1 MSETTHNP
9 TSEEPSASPLRGLI
23 AASIDSGLAGLLSS
37 VLAQHRDASDE
48 ATPTVTESLFEDDAV
63 EQPMVEQPVLV
74 ASTVSGGPE
83 LDDSLFA
90 EPTLSAA
97 PSSTASVAAP
107 EVPEAREVHEVHEAP
122 QAAPQPAAEEAPLS
136 RRAARAGRLG
146 PRLADAT
153 GNGNAAG
160 NETGTETPTPQ
171 VAAEAQA
178 TRPQSF
184 DSNPV
189 YTPDVSSS
197 ARPSAPTQPAQPEV
211 RRQST
216 RLLTTLQIGLLLE
229 GLSQLRARPGED
241 GLPPGMLLM
250 DVKGPLGRYNNDS
263 LYTIR
268 AQIDAA
274 VRAGDMALVTPDI
287 GIVLFCGGLFFPG
300 DLEVMGARIRR
311 RALDANPAVSSI
323 DELQVIVA
331 GALSSPGED
340 PSEFIHRGVA
350 AFDQSIDSTR
360 QDIVISYADD
370 RVQF

>member
-1 MSETTHNP
+1 
-9 TSEEPSASPLRGLI
+9 
-23 AASIDSGLAGLLSS
+23 
-37 VLAQHRDASDE
+37 
-48 ATPTVTESLFEDDAV
+48 
-63 EQPMVEQPVLV
+63 
-74 ASTVSGGPE
+74 
-83 LDDSLFA
+83 
-90 EPTLSAA
+90 
-97 PSSTASVAAP
+97 
-107 EVPEAREVHEVHEAP
+107 
-122 QAAPQPAAEEAPLS
+122 
-136 RRAARAGRLG
+136 
-146 PRLADAT
+146 
-153 GNGNAAG
+153 
-160 NETGTETPTPQ
+160 
-171 VAAEAQA
+171 
-178 TRPQSF
+178 
-184 DSNPV
+184 
-189 YTPDVSSS
+189 
-197 ARPSAPTQPAQPEV
+197 
-211 RRQST
+211 
-216 RLLTTLQIGLLLE
+216 
-229 GLSQLRARPGED
+229 
-241 GLPPGMLLM
+241 LM

-370 RVQF
+370 RAQF

>member
-9 TSEEPSASPLRGLI
+9 SSEEPSASPLRGLI
-23 AASIDSGLAGLLSS
+23 AASVDSGLAGLLSS
-37 VLAQHRDASDE
+37 VLAQHRDASDD
-48 ATPTVTESLFEDDAV
+48 ATPAVTESLFEDDASDI
-63 EQPMVEQPVLV
+63 PMVEQPVLV
-74 ASTVSGGPE
+74 TSTITGGSE
-83 LDDSLFA
+83 LEDSLFVDA
-90 EPTLSAA
+90 TP
-97 PSSTASVAAP
+97 PVANNSIAP
-107 EVPEAREVHEVHEAP
+107 ESAEA
-122 QAAPQPAAEEAPLS
+122 QPAEAQPAEAQPPEEAPLS

-153 GNGNAAG
+153 GNATGNA
-160 NETGTETPTPQ
+160 TEHDAPTPQ

-370 RVQF
+370 RAQF